1 MLYLVLVQRPPLKSP
16 QLQLLAVER
25 KDKLWQQL
33 EKSEVI
39 TIGQEVTKLANN
51 KLALALLTPTREVIE
66 ITDGA
71 IALPQILHN
80 LSLQLYK
87 LLEQTKEIKEWRES
101 LEYQSIEL
109 NNRACALDVREE
121 SLKLEQDLFKQD
133 NLLTDIT

>member
-1 MLYLVLVQRPPLKSP
+1 MLYLALVQRLPLKAP

-25 KDKLWQQL
+25 KYKLWQRLDNL
-33 EKSEVI
+33 ETI
-39 TIGQEVTKLANN
+39 TIGQEATKLANN
-51 KLALALLTPTREVIE
+51 KLALVKLTATREVIE
-66 ITDGA
+66 VIDGA

-109 NNRACALDVREE
+109 NKRAATLDAAEE
-121 SLKLEQDLFKQD
+121 LLKLERELFIQ
-133 NLLTDIT
+133 NLLTDLS